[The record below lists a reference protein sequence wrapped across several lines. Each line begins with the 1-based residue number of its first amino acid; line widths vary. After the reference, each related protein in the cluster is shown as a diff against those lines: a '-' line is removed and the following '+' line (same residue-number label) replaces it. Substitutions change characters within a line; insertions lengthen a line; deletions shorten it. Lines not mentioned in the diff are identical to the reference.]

1 MMQASGLHPLQPD
14 TGGISRR
21 ELEAQVYTQ
30 LDMSQ
35 SPEGSACHFKHHQ
48 TRGYRIPRFKSQS
61 PEGSAC
67 HFKKSRIVRP
77 FRLWRKVAITRRLCV
92 SFQVSNSE
100 CLHQPE
106 WCVAITRRL
115 CVSFQ
120 VCFGGAETP

>member
-35 SPEGSACHFKHHQ
+35 SPEGSACHFKNDQ
-48 TRGYRIPRFKSQS
+48 IVRDAVARLESQS

-67 HFKKSRIVRP
+67 HFKYTGHIR
-77 FRLWRKVAITRRLCV
+77 
-92 SFQVSNSE
+92 
-100 CLHQPE
+100 
-106 WCVAITRRL
+106 
-115 CVSFQ
+115 
-120 VCFGGAETP
+120 